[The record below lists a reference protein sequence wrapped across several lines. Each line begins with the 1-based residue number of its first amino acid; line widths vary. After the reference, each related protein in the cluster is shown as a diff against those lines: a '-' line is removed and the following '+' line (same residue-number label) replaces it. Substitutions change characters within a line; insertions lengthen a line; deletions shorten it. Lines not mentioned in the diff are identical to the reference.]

1 MVQFSP
7 WDRATGSAVWTRHP
21 DLRQGDVRLSEMR
34 NHFISFFHL
43 ESDARRNQE
52 QDKSEEEENLEPVG
66 GEPDIP
72 DLV

>member
-1 MVQFSP
+1 MSF
-7 WDRATGSAVWTRHP
+7 
-21 DLRQGDVRLSEMR
+21 L
-34 NHFISFFHL
+34 HFFFHL